1 MQDPK
6 KQKYQDSGQNQVK
19 KNVLFLPDDL
29 FFNLLKSLKPILRTR
44 TLDPNLG

>member
-19 KNVLFLPDDL
+19 KMSYFCPMICFL
-29 FFNLLKSLKPILRTR
+29 IY
-44 TLDPNLG
+44 